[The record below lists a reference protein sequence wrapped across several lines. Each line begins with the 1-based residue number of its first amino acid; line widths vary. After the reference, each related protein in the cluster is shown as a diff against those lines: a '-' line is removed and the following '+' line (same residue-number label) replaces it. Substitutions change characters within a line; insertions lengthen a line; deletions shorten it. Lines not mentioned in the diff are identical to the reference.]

1 MTGTIIPPSY
11 FYLLSV
17 CDTLSQVASAITV
30 VSVIALAILVF
41 FRIILPSISWD
52 EDEVNAVE
60 RHLLPAIRTLSWV
73 LPVSLLLAVFVPSK
87 TMLLSMMVAKF
98 ATYENAELTVD
109 AIKEAVDYIV
119 AAIAS
124 LK

>member
-1 MTGTIIPPSY
+1 MTGSIIPPSY
-11 FYLLSV
+11 FYWLSV
-17 CDTLSQVASAITV
+17 CDNLSQLLT
-30 VSVIALAILVF
+30 IALVFSLFLMLGLGIAYLVNLNDTWDGEENQTCKKLL
-41 FRIILPSISWD
+41 RIMKRVLF
-52 EDEVNAVE
+52 
-60 RHLLPAIRTLSWV
+60 LLPFFAIG
-73 LPVSLLLAVFVPSK
+73 AVFVPSK
-87 TMLLSMMVAKF
+87 TTLLSMMVAKI

>member
-1 MTGTIIPPSY
+1 MSGSIIPPSY
-11 FYLLSV
+11 FYWLSV
-17 CDTLSQVASAITV
+17 CDNISQLCS
-30 VSVIALAILVF
+30 IALVLSLVCLLGMGIAWCILSDSWGDEPEQNCKRLGRTMKRVLFLIPF
-41 FRIILPSISWD
+41 F
-52 EDEVNAVE
+52 VVG
-60 RHLLPAIRTLSWV
+60 
-73 LPVSLLLAVFVPSK
+73 AVFVPSK
-87 TMLLSMMVAKF
+87 TTLLSMMVAKF

>member
-1 MTGTIIPPSY
+1 MSGSIIPPSY

-17 CDTLSQVASAITV
+17 CDNLSQLFSIAMVLSLFLMLGLGIAYL
-30 VSVIALAILVF
+30 VISTDA
-41 FRIILPSISWD
+41 WNEE
-52 EDEVNAVE
+52 EDQTCKRLLRMMKRVLF
-60 RHLLPAIRTLSWV
+60 LLPFFAV
-73 LPVSLLLAVFVPSK
+73 GAVFVPSK
-87 TMLLSMMVAKF
+87 TTLLSMMVAKI